1 MSHLEDLYEKL
12 EIVEE
17 AIHKLDAATTQKVD
31 VTDFP
36 DFCLVVADLVGYS
49 TAYGSDL
56 APQLRIDASTL
67 NKFAKFR
74 GTVTTQT
81 ARALA
86 DRVRS
91 YLRSLDQG
99 TPKPRRETS
108 QLPPQDATPPPD
120 PVIPAEEWRFVHI
133 APGTKT
139 RIAAISALLDTIIVR
154 LAKTNLPPEQQALS
168 QIERA
173 QLIAI
178 LETALQI
185 LKAPIME
192 PGMLKKAQEKLKRL
206 ADKTVEKQT
215 EAGLGNA
222 ASEGARMLW
231 ELIKSLF

>member
-12 EIVEE
+12 DTVEK
-17 AIHKLDAATTQKVD
+17 AIRELGEVTGQKVD

-56 APQLRIDASTL
+56 TVQLRIDASTL

-74 GTVTTQT
+74 GTVTTQA

-86 DRVRS
+86 NRVRS
-91 YLRSLDQG
+91 YLRSLDQR
-99 TPKPRRETS
+99 TPKPRPETK
-108 QLPPQDATPPPD
+108 QLSPQEVTPPPD

-192 PGMLKKAQEKLKRL
+192 PGMLKKAQDGLKRL
-206 ADKTVEKQT
+206 AGKTAEKQAET
-215 EAGLGNA
+215 GLGYA
-222 ASEGARMLW
+222 ASEGARLLW